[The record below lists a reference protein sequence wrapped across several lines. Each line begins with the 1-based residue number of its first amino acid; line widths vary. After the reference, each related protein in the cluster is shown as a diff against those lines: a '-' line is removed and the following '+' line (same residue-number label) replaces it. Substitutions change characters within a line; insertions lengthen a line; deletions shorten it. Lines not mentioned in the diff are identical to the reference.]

1 MPRRSLLAL
10 LLLFI
15 STVAD
20 AGKGEPP
27 RIDDQAQTKFRVP
40 IGTKQFR
47 LVCPIL
53 PSEQNVMVQW
63 SRNGETMDFDDQ
75 YKITR
80 DNREVRMRNLKPE
93 DSGRYECQVINGF
106 GHETV
111 EFILQVY
118 DPATDVLSVGDRI
131 TMAEHS
137 SPPFW
142 LDDNDMHSA
151 TSQPKRIHIGG
162 KLELKCAAKG
172 NPVPELRWF
181 KNDNLLPQNGPI
193 DSAILVVDSVK
204 EEDGGIYRCE
214 VANKLGFKQA
224 TFKVVVADFFDADN
238 GGATMNEIGPIPIID
253 HPYNISVQVGR
264 TSQFMCKARAED
276 TPLTKVLIRW
286 LKELTTEEKER
297 LQRTNATVV
306 QANGKSLMVIDER
319 QFPGKEVIG
328 GQNYFTNRLIIPST
342 ELSDQGRYI
351 CVVTD
356 TGGRIVYRT
365 AELHVERGLRIGDLH
380 LNASAFWWI
389 AVPLTFMVVLFV
401 IFGVM
406 YLRMTQKIEIKDG
419 KGQPPPPRIPPPIT
433 PSQDQIFPQQHN
445 MHPSHFFD
453 QPQSPLLLQN
463 AMFQNARGAATMD
476 RLHTPHRLHRGIR
489 EDEMLGSPHFHQNSP
504 QSSPMYWGNSKSS
517 NQPLLM
523 AAPQMIDNSMM
534 DNHRMNGH
542 HTMSNGYFPSPHH
555 HYVPS
560 SNYRTLDM
568 NYCRDPHPSLYS
580 SEYGDQSPF
589 INVTRTHDL

>member
-1 MPRRSLLAL
+1 MIRWSLLVFL
-10 LLLFI
+10 LLN
-15 STVAD
+15 SVN

-27 RIDDQAQTKFRVP
+27 RIDDAAQTKFRVP
-40 IGTKQFR
+40 IGTKLFK
-47 LVCPIL
+47 LTCPIL
-53 PSEQNVMVQW
+53 PSDQNVMVQW
-63 SRNGETMDFDDQ
+63 SRNGETMDFDEQ

-80 DNREVRMRNLKPE
+80 DNREVRMKNLKTE

-106 GHETV
+106 GHISV

-137 SPPFW
+137 SPPYW
-142 LDDNDMHSA
+142 LDDNEMHAA

-181 KNDNLLPQNGPI
+181 KNDQILPQNGPI
-193 DSAILVVDSVK
+193 DSAILVVDGVK
-204 EEDGGIYRCE
+204 EGDGGNYRCE
-214 VANKLGFKQA
+214 VANKNGYKQA

-238 GGATMNEIGPIPIID
+238 EAVNEIGPIPIID
-253 HPYNISVQVGR
+253 HPYNISVQIGR
-264 TSQFMCKARAED
+264 TSQFLCKAKAED

-286 LKELTTEEKER
+286 LKELTAEEKER

-319 QFPGKEVIG
+319 QFPGKEIIG

-342 ELSDQGRYI
+342 EMSDQGRYI

-365 AELHVERGLRIGDLH
+365 AELYIERGLRIGDLH
-380 LNASAFWWI
+380 LSSSAFWWI
-389 AVPLTFMVVLFV
+389 AIPVSLIVLLFV

-406 YLRMTQKIEIKDG
+406 YLRMTQKVEVKEG

-433 PSQDQIFPQQHN
+433 PSQDQIFPQQH
-445 MHPSHFFD
+445 MHHPGHYFD

-463 AMFQNARGAATMD
+463 AMFQNGRGPSTMD
-476 RLHTPHRLHRGIR
+476 RLHTPHRLHRG
-489 EDEMLGSPHFHQNSP
+489 
-504 QSSPMYWGNSKSS
+504 SS

-523 AAPQMIDNSMM
+523 AAPPQMIDHPSMM
-534 DNHRMNGH
+534 ERDHRMAGH
-542 HTMSNGYFPSPHH
+542 HTMGHGGYFHSPHH
-555 HYVPS
+555 PAYAPS
-560 SNYRTLDM
+560 SNYRTLDI

-580 SEYGDQSPF
+580 SDYGDQHSPF
-589 INVTRTHDL
+589 INISRTHDL